1 MLYRKAY
8 DKLLSWKQG
17 KKKKA
22 LFIEGVRQCGKTTV
36 VREFAKNEYP
46 CYAELN
52 FLTEPET
59 KKIFEGGSGV
69 KSIIEGITAYT
80 KKELIPGKTLILL
93 DEIEECPDART
104 AVKMLVE
111 DGRFDYVETGSLL
124 GIKNRLV
131 RSLPVGFE
139 ENYRMY
145 PMDWEEFLTAVG
157 VQMSTIELTKKAYEE
172 RKTLNAFV
180 HENML
185 KLFHLYI
192 IVGGMPAAVQE
203 YVDSNDIGAVIRAQ
217 NTILDLYKQDIAK
230 YAELKD
236 RHKIRAI
243 FDSIP
248 NELNSKNR
256 RFRLT
261 SLSETARMERY
272 EDSFNWLIDAGVALP
287 AYNVSEPSGALKL
300 NEKRNLL
307 KLFLADT
314 GLLCALSMDNI
325 QFEILNG
332 NLEINMGSILEN
344 MMAQIFTA
352 DGYSLHYF
360 DSKKYGKLDFVL
372 QSGSGVSFVEIKSGA
387 DYRKHTALDNVRRI
401 GNWKDNKAYVFSLSN
416 VFEEDGILYLPWY
429 MAPFM
434 RQSVIPEGTI
444 YHVDVTAL
452 NNGAGTQSDT
462 AL

>member
-1 MLYRKAY
+1 MLHRKAY
-8 DKLLSWKQG
+8 DKLINWKKG
-17 KKKKA
+17 KNKKA

-36 VREFAKNEYP
+36 VREFAKNEYK

-52 FLTEPET
+52 FLTEPMT
-59 KKIFEGGSGV
+59 KKIFEGGGDIN
-69 KSIIEGITAYT
+69 SIIEGITAYT
-80 KKELIPGKTLILL
+80 RKLLIPGETLILL
-93 DEIEECPDART
+93 DEIEECPEART

-139 ENYRMY
+139 ENYKMY
-145 PMDWEEFLTAVG
+145 PMDLEEFLTAVG
-157 VQMSTIELTKKAYEE
+157 VQKSTIELVRASYEE
-172 RKTLNAFV
+172 RKPLSSFI

-185 KLFHLYI
+185 KLFYLYI

-203 YVDSNDIGAVIRAQ
+203 YVDSNDIGAVIGAQ
-217 NTILDLYKQDIAK
+217 NTIIDLYKQDIAK
-230 YAELKD
+230 YTEFKD

-256 RFRLT
+256 RFKLAT
-261 SLSETARMERY
+261 INKTARMERY

-287 AYNVSEPSGALKL
+287 CYNVSEPTGALKL
-300 NEKRNLL
+300 NEKKNLM

-344 MMAQIFTA
+344 MMGQIFTSN
-352 DGYSLHYF
+352 GYSLHYF
-360 DSKKYGKLDFVL
+360 DSKKYGEIDFVL

-387 DYRKHTALDNVRRI
+387 DYRKHTALDNIRRVA
-401 GNWKDNKAYVFSLSN
+401 NWKKNSSYVFSCAN
-416 VFEEDGILYLPWY
+416 VFEEDGIIYLPWY
-429 MAPFM
+429 MAAFM
-434 RQSVIPEGTI
+434 HQSVIPAGTI
-444 YHVDVTAL
+444 YHVDVAAL
-452 NNGAGTQSDT
+452 NEGTDD
-462 AL
+462 L

>member
-1 MLYRKAY
+1 MLHRKAY
-8 DKLLSWKQG
+8 DRLISWKNG

-22 LFIEGVRQCGKTTV
+22 LFIEGVRQCGKTTI
-36 VREFAKNEYP
+36 VREFAKNEYK

-52 FLTEPET
+52 FLTEPKS
-59 KKIFEGGSGV
+59 KKIFEDGGDI

-80 KKELIPGKTLILL
+80 KKELVPGETLILL
-93 DEIEECPDART
+93 DEIGECPDART
-104 AVKMLVE
+104 AVKLLVE

-124 GIKNRLV
+124 GIKNKLV

-145 PMDWEEFLTAVG
+145 PMDYEEFISAVG
-157 VQMSTIELTKKAYEE
+157 VQESTIELVKNAYEE
-172 RKTLNAFV
+172 RKPLNAFI
-180 HENML
+180 HDNML
-185 KLFHLYI
+185 KLFYLYI

-203 YVDSNDIGAVIRAQ
+203 YVDSNDIGAVIAAQ
-217 NTILDLYKQDIAK
+217 NAIISLYQQDIVK
-230 YAELKD
+230 YTELKD

-256 RFRLT
+256 RFKLA

-287 AYNVSEPSGALKL
+287 SYNVSEPSGALKL

-352 DGYSLHYF
+352 AGYSLHYF
-360 DSKKYGKLDFVL
+360 DSKKYGELDFVL
-372 QSGSGVSFVEIKSGA
+372 QSGSGVSFVEIKSRA
-387 DYRKHTALDNVRRI
+387 DYRKHTALDNIRKVADWRE
-401 GNWKDNKAYVFSLSN
+401 NKSYVFSRSN
-416 VFEEDGILYLPWY
+416 VFDEDGILYLPWY

-434 RQSVIPEGTI
+434 HQSTIKTGTT
-444 YHVDVTAL
+444 YTLDVRTL
-452 NNGAGTQSDT
+452 NESAEKLTD
-462 AL
+462 

>member
-1 MLYRKAY
+1 MRRIP
-8 DKLLSWKQG
+8 LLCRAQ
-17 KKKKA
+17 
-22 LFIEGVRQCGKTTV
+22 FPHR
-36 VREFAKNEYP
+36 
-46 CYAELN
+46 
-52 FLTEPET
+52 TED
-59 KKIFEGGSGV
+59 KKIFEDGGDV

-80 KKELIPGKTLILL
+80 KKELIPGETLILL
-93 DEIEECPDART
+93 DEVEECPDART
-104 AVKMLVE
+104 AVKILVE

-157 VQMSTIELTKKAYEE
+157 VQMSTIELTKKAYDE
-172 RKTLNAFV
+172 RKPVNVFV

-185 KLFHLYI
+185 KLFYLYI

-287 AYNVSEPSGALKL
+287 AYKVSEPSGALKL

-360 DSKKYGKLDFVL
+360 DSKKYGELDFVL
-372 QSGSGVSFVEIKSGA
+372 QSGSGVSLVEIKSGA
-387 DYRKHTALDNVRRI
+387 NYRKHTALDNVRRV

-429 MAPFM
+429 LAAFM